1 MKTIKNIG
9 LKLAVIMAVFMAV
22 PAVGQAQVKK
32 GYANVDWQF
41 NVPLSNKFA
50 STASGW
56 GMNFEGGYFITDN
69 IGVVFSWLTV
79 RIMNILGREH

>member
-41 NVPLSNKFA
+41 NVPLSL
-50 STASGW
+50 SL
-56 GMNFEGGYFITDN
+56 IH
-69 IGVVFSWLTV
+69 I
-79 RIMNILGREH
+79 

>member
-32 GYANVDWQF
+32 VM
-41 NVPLSNKFA
+41 LM
-50 STASGW
+50 STGNST
-56 GMNFEGGYFITDN
+56 Y
-69 IGVVFSWLTV
+69 
-79 RIMNILGREH
+79 R